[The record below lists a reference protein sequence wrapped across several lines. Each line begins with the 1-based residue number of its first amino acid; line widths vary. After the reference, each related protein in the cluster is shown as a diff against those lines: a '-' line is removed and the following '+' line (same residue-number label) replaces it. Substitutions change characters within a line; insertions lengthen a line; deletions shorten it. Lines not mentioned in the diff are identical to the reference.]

1 MVIKLEHEYEY
12 VMTEHDII
20 VTKSDLHGV
29 ITFVNDDLIRITKYA
44 KNELIGKKRCT
55 FRHPDM
61 PKQVFSDL
69 WKTILDEC
77 TWTGIVKNKTKDGGF
92 YWVQADVTPLYEDNT
107 LVGFM
112 SVRRKPAVEDVKK
125 AELAYAQMSAGAF
138 LGDLNYGQIVER
150 VCFQKIRYK
159 FNNLKIATK
168 LGLLIILSGFVIFF
182 LTASTHVNL
191 DELNDNHLEVINQI
205 QNYSNKLQ
213 EVQNSQF
220 KALEKKNELLE
231 RELAEIKHTDYVPNK
246 SILKKSTE
254 ETALNNYFYQA
265 RTISNLDLQDEQ
277 QRNIL
282 FSFVVLTILIVLCD
296 FIIRSITEPLKEATS
311 VLMRISSGDYRVSIK
326 HRSKNEIGRMI
337 EALRSTS
344 VRLGFD
350 IANDKKKTDELQR
363 VKVGLDNLTK
373 GIVLA
378 DSDRKIIYI
387 NPAAWE
393 LFSSIEDE
401 LSKIIP
407 GFSANDIIGKN
418 IEFFHQKPNISIE
431 LINSLTKTVLLRMQ
445 IRDQIITVNAT
456 PILNAMN
463 QRIGSVAEFENI
475 TERENN
481 RLHLV
486 NTIEKNQILNQQ
498 VNQMQKVESLSR
510 LTSGIAHDFNNI
522 LSAILGYNQLNK
534 FAGEDCENQTL
545 KEEILFNTEQVNMAS
560 ERAVNLIKK
569 MMAYSRQNT
578 ENKEIEV
585 KPTYD
590 LIDEVLSMVRPA
602 LTSIYQLNAEVDST
616 LTIQIDSTELHQI
629 LTNLIVNARDAMK
642 QGGSIIISLRKVTT
656 HELVCNSC
664 AQTLEGGFIE
674 LSVADNGSG
683 IETKVL
689 EHIFDPFFTTK
700 KVGEGTGLGL
710 STVCGMVHEAHGHII
725 VESKTTEPSR
735 GTAFRLLFPQG

>member
-1 MVIKLEHEYEY
+1 L
-12 VMTEHDII
+12 
-20 VTKSDLHGV
+20 
-29 ITFVNDDLIRITKYA
+29 
-44 KNELIGKKRCT
+44 
-55 FRHPDM
+55 
-61 PKQVFSDL
+61 
-69 WKTILDEC
+69 
-77 TWTGIVKNKTKDGGF
+77 
-92 YWVQADVTPLYEDNT
+92 
-107 LVGFM
+107 
-112 SVRRKPAVEDVKK
+112 
-125 AELAYAQMSAGAF
+125 
-138 LGDLNYGQIVER
+138 
-150 VCFQKIRYK
+150 
-159 FNNLKIATK
+159 
-168 LGLLIILSGFVIFF
+168 
-182 LTASTHVNL
+182 
-191 DELNDNHLEVINQI
+191 
-205 QNYSNKLQ
+205 SNKDY
-213 EVQNSQF
+213 
-220 KALEKKNELLE
+220 
-231 RELAEIKHTDYVPNK
+231 LAEKGA
-246 SILKKSTE
+246 LKKSE
-254 ETALNNYFYQA
+254 EERTLGDFFYQA
-265 RTISNLDLQDEQ
+265 RTISNLELQSEQ
-277 QRNIL
+277 QKNLLISFIYLTLLIL
-282 FSFVVLTILIVLCD
+282 LCD

-311 VLMRISSGDYRVSIK
+311 VLMHISSGNYRVSIK

-350 IANDKKKTDELQR
+350 IANDKKQADELRR

-373 GIVLA
+373 GIVIA
-378 DSDRKIIYI
+378 NSARKIIYI
-387 NPAAWE
+387 NPAAIE
-393 LFSSIEDE
+393 IFARVEDE
-401 LSKIIP
+401 LRKIIP
-407 GFSANDIIGKN
+407 DFSVNNIIGKN
-418 IEFFHQKPNISIE
+418 IEFFHRNPTYSIN
-431 LINSLTKTVLLRMQ
+431 LINSLTHTVPLEMY
-445 IRDQIITVNAT
+445 IGDQIITANTT
-456 PILNAMN
+456 PIMNASR

-486 NTIEKNQILNQQ
+486 NTIEKNQLLNQQ

-602 LTSIYQLNAEVDST
+602 LTSIFQLNAEVDST